1 MNKENYKMMVSVCD
15 VSLAKDVI
23 LQRAEELNKDEI
35 DSLIFELTNVRMDRA
50 IASGEYL
57 FEENIDEQA

>member
-50 IASGEYL
+50 IASGEYV
-57 FEENIDEQA
+57 FEEDN

>member
-1 MNKENYKMMVSVCD
+1 MTKENYKTLVEMCD

-35 DSLIFELTNVRMDRA
+35 DSLIFELTSVRMDRA
-50 IASGEYL
+50 IASGEYV
-57 FEENIDEQA
+57 FEGDN

>member
-1 MNKENYKMMVSVCD
+1 MNKSNYKTMIEMCD
-15 VSLAKDVI
+15 VSLARDVI

-50 IASGEYL
+50 IAFGEYV
-57 FEENIDEQA
+57 FEENNDAKA

>member
-1 MNKENYKMMVSVCD
+1 MKSINYKTMVEMCD
-15 VSLAKDVI
+15 VSLAKDVL

-50 IASGEYL
+50 IASGEYV
-57 FEENIDEQA
+57 FEEDN

>member
-1 MNKENYKMMVSVCD
+1 MNNSNYKTMVEMCD

-23 LQRAEELNKDEI
+23 LQRAQELNKDEI

-50 IASGEYL
+50 IASGEYV
-57 FEENIDEQA
+57 FEEDN

>member
-50 IASGEYL
+50 IASGEYV

>member
-35 DSLIFELTNVRMDRA
+35 DRLIFELTNVRVDRA
-50 IASGEYL
+50 IASGEYV
-57 FEENIDEQA
+57 FEEDN

>member
-1 MNKENYKMMVSVCD
+1 MKSSNYRTMIEMCD
-15 VSLAKDVI
+15 VGLARDVI

-50 IASGEYL
+50 IASGEYV
-57 FEENIDEQA
+57 FEEDN

>member
-1 MNKENYKMMVSVCD
+1 MNKEGYKALVEMYD
-15 VSLAKDVI
+15 VSFAKDVI

-50 IASGEYL
+50 IASGEYV
-57 FEENIDEQA
+57 FEEDN

>member
-1 MNKENYKMMVSVCD
+1 MNKENYKALVEMCD
-15 VSLAKDVI
+15 VWLAKDVI

-50 IASGEYL
+50 IASGEYVL
-57 FEENIDEQA
+57 EGDN

>member
-1 MNKENYKMMVSVCD
+1 MNKENYKALVEMCD

-35 DSLIFELTNVRMDRA
+35 DGLIFELTNVRMDRA
-50 IASGEYL
+50 IAFGEYV
-57 FEENIDEQA
+57 FEEDN

>member
-1 MNKENYKMMVSVCD
+1 MTNSNYKTMVEVCD

-23 LQRAEELNKDEI
+23 LQRAEELTKNEI

-50 IASGEYL
+50 IASGEYA
-57 FEENIDEQA
+57 FEEDNDAKA

>member
-1 MNKENYKMMVSVCD
+1 MVTKENYKTLVEMCD

-35 DSLIFELTNVRMDRA
+35 DSLIFELTSVRMDRA
-50 IASGEYL
+50 IASGEYV
-57 FEENIDEQA
+57 FEGDN

>member
-1 MNKENYKMMVSVCD
+1 MTKENYRALVEMCD
-15 VSLAKDVI
+15 VSLAKDVL

-50 IASGEYL
+50 IASGEYV
-57 FEENIDEQA
+57 FEEDN

>member
-1 MNKENYKMMVSVCD
+1 MNNSNYKTMVEVCD

-23 LQRAEELNKDEI
+23 LQRAEELTKNEI

-50 IASGEYL
+50 IASGEYV
-57 FEENIDEQA
+57 FEENN

>member
-1 MNKENYKMMVSVCD
+1 MNNSNYKTMVEMCD
-15 VSLAKDVI
+15 VSLAKDVL

-50 IASGEYL
+50 IASGEYV
-57 FEENIDEQA
+57 FEEDN

>member
-1 MNKENYKMMVSVCD
+1 MNKENYKVLIELCD
-15 VSLAKDVI
+15 VGFAKDVI

-50 IASGEYL
+50 IASGEYT
-57 FEENIDEQA
+57 FEEDN

>member
-1 MNKENYKMMVSVCD
+1 MNKENYKALVEMCD
-15 VSLAKDVI
+15 VCIAKDVI

-50 IASGEYL
+50 IASGEYV
-57 FEENIDEQA
+57 FEEDN

>member
-1 MNKENYKMMVSVCD
+1 MKYKSENYRALVSLCD

-23 LQRAEELNKDEI
+23 LERAEELNKDEI

-50 IASGEYL
+50 IASGEYV
-57 FEENIDEQA
+57 FEEDIR

>member
-1 MNKENYKMMVSVCD
+1 MNKENYKSLVEMCD
-15 VSLAKDVI
+15 VGLAKDVI

-50 IASGEYL
+50 ITSGEYV
-57 FEENIDEQA
+57 FEEGN

>member
-1 MNKENYKMMVSVCD
+1 MNNSNYKALVEMCD
-15 VSLAKDVI
+15 VSLAKDVL

-50 IASGEYL
+50 IASGEYT
-57 FEENIDEQA
+57 FEEDN